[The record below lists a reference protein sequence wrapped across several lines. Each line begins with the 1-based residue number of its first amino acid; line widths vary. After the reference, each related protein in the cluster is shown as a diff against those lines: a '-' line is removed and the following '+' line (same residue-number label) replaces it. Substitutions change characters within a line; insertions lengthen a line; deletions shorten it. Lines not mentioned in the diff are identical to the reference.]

1 MFQEELIQIK
11 IEDNEDD
18 TAPLEIHVNNEKK
31 KKIEAKKE
39 GQVFKKLL
47 TLKFCSN
54 SHTKL
59 FLKKFREKNYQK
71 NELPPVFLVFQV
83 TLHL

>member
-18 TAPLEIHVNNEKK
+18 TAPLEIHVNNEKI

-39 GQVFKKLL
+39 VQVFKILL
-47 TLKFCSN
+47 TLKFSVN
-54 SHTKL
+54 SHTKI
-59 FLKKFREKNYQK
+59 FF
-71 NELPPVFLVFQV
+71 
-83 TLHL
+83 